1 MKIFGLTAVTGRIR
15 ALIASRQATSRYLHF
30 SSLPSIRH
38 HYGGT
43 QARALPVLIGSLNP
57 RITRFPCVPNLS
69 RLIATETSGAE
80 TKLPLFPLFI
90 NGGKNS
96 GLGFL
101 SLLFFLVF
109 FERGNGNK
117 DSKVDPESQKPCE
130 RIDLPGRA
138 DENERVPG
146 RSADAFS
153 DHFKGHADCL
163 AECSEK
169 ETGQSGAPSK

>member
-30 SSLPSIRH
+30 SSLPSIQH

-43 QARALPVLIGSLNP
+43 QVRALPVLIGSLNP

-96 GLGFL
+96 GLVFL
-101 SLLFFLVF
+101 SSFFFLSGGT
-109 FERGNGNK
+109 ETKTAKWTQSPKSHASALIYQAEPLKTR
-117 DSKVDPESQKPCE
+117 ESPGEKCG
-130 RIDLPGRA
+130 RIFRSFQRA
-138 DENERVPG
+138 R
-146 RSADAFS
+146 
-153 DHFKGHADCL
+153 
-163 AECSEK
+163 
-169 ETGQSGAPSK
+169 